1 MGNSATTALFVR
13 EIRVR
18 RGCSRPDRRLTF
30 SLRRAFISGRLA
42 PTTVADAT
50 YRNRTMSRLRA
61 GHETMRLP
69 LGRRLPLGVPHVA
82 GSVATVLVLLAIAA
96 ALGPGPR
103 WSRASAAGAFVALA
117 ALASSVLGRRRQP
130 AHGWLV
136 SDESGLHRVQRELR
150 ATLVDWAEPFG
161 LTVLAS
167 ADRATILLA
176 LTSPRAT
183 RFVPASVRD
192 AEDAAAAPNV
202 LDHATTAALSDLRAH
217 DDAALSAADAEK
229 LFAEI
234 GRRSPASMERVYLSD
249 AMGEPVVLDRGE
261 LRVGARRIDLQ
272 APLEWRASL
281 FQERGA
287 HAASVCQ
294 ATWVHQGDVEIVLV
308 APLPAD
314 GGWMG
319 DADVAVRAAGGGAA
333 VKRSVA
339 RDMRLIQASASEAP
353 PRDAR
358 HAIDRVFMLP
368 LRRALDLA
376 PRASRVAAPPPR
388 PMPEG
393 RA

>member
-1 MGNSATTALFVR
+1 
-13 EIRVR
+13 
-18 RGCSRPDRRLTF
+18 
-30 SLRRAFISGRLA
+30 
-42 PTTVADAT
+42 
-50 YRNRTMSRLRA
+50 MSRSRA

-69 LGRRLPLGVPHVA
+69 LGRRLPHGVPHAA
-82 GSVATVLVLLAIAA
+82 GAVATVFVLLAIAA
-96 ALGPGPR
+96 ALRPGPQ
-103 WSRASAAGAFVALA
+103 WQRASSAGLFVVLA
-117 ALASSVLGRRRQP
+117 ALTNRALGRRRQP
-130 AHGWLV
+130 VHGWLV
-136 SDESGLHRVQRELR
+136 SDDAGLHRVDGGLE

-167 ADRATILLA
+167 ADRATLLLA

-183 RFVPASVRD
+183 RYLPASVRD

-202 LDHATTAALSDLRAH
+202 LERATTAASSDLRAG
-217 DDAALSAADAEK
+217 DEAALSAADAEK
-229 LFAEI
+229 LLAEI
-234 GRRSPASMERVYLSD
+234 GRRSPASVERVYLSD
-249 AMGEPVVLDRGE
+249 AAGEAVVLDRGE
-261 LRVGARRIDLQ
+261 LRVGARRIDLL

-294 ATWVHQGDVEIVLV
+294 ATWVHQGDVEFVLV

-314 GGWMG
+314 GAWMG
-319 DADVAVRAAGGGAA
+319 DAAAAVRAAGGGAA

-339 RDMRLIQASASEAP
+339 RDMRLIQASAGEPP

-358 HAIDRVFMLP
+358 HAIDRLFMLP
-368 LRRALDLA
+368 VRRALDLA
-376 PRASRVAAPPPR
+376 PRASRLIAPPAR